1 MGEESGDAKR
11 EGDGRR
17 RWSVRLYSFT
27 YLSIYDEYLS
37 PSPGTISFTAVQHT
51 PLCLTER
58 ICTSLSFS
66 LSALPLFLT
75 SRSACFTGGT
85 REMMSELL
93 SM

>member
-17 RWSVRLYSFT
+17 RWSVL
-27 YLSIYDEYLS
+27 IYVLEYIRRISLS
-37 PSPGTISFTAVQHT
+37 PSPGTISFAAVQHT

-66 LSALPLFLT
+66 LSTLPLFLT